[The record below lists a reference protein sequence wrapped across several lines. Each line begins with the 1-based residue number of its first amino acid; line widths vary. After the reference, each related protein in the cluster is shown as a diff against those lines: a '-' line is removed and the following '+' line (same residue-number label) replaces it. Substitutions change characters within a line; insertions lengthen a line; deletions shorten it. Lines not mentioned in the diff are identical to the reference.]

1 MADRPDEGPAT
12 SSSATITRSRM
23 SATWSAPWR
32 ALDDELRNEL
42 EKRKLNHPVI
52 FSGCFDNDSGLRG
65 ALRDLLRDLGLEGTT
80 ELTELRLNLLTDL
93 RFGAEAPATVANG
106 QMALTS
112 DYQLS
117 DDLFARRQHEARQQK
132 EGTRTAAQ
140 AEHLAGL
147 PSQWRGKRYR
157 RQEVAKNPQ
166 EREEAEEAKLAHWT
180 KEVLGLLLEADLP
193 FAASARQAR
202 GGLEGPSS
210 LRCCR
215 GLRANTLKKRVDGWR
230 PFRRWLVSEG
240 LGFYPTSPQQV
251 LDYLDVQWEASAP
264 RTFYQDFQDSL
275 TFFEQAGEVPEDA
288 RLSTN
293 QGVRNA
299 VKALAAKRAQQR
311 TQAERE
317 APKGEKQAPP
327 LLLAQVAGLER
338 VVVNPDLPLYQR
350 FYAWAKLLRHWSS
363 MRWDD
368 SMGINPGDLQRR
380 ARGLFGL
387 LQRSKTSGPDK
398 AVKVL
403 PFFVSNEA
411 WVTEKHWLF
420 QGHELL
426 STELGFQRDYLV
438 PLPNSDLS
446 GTCGLR
452 AQYSDALGLTRELL
466 ARLPQPD
473 EPSNRL
479 LLEVA
484 TRFWSEHSD
493 RAGCSGWLASLGV
506 SSDKRGFL
514 GRWAVASTADHY
526 VRVAVR
532 VVENLQVLAARAARK
547 SFLKGPD
554 FFGEEAVLEEL
565 RAFLLSKGVHADE
578 TNEQVRVLTSA
589 DAALAIPFDPKAGL
603 LEEEAQAEEKDHENA
618 QVDEAPVEGEELHAL
633 RLDEI
638 PLKPEILAQQRAEEE
653 QPPRGFCIAVT
664 NRRVRRLH
672 FIGNC
677 GKVPGEHY
685 KVFEC
690 WGDLLPPEHEIDVL
704 CDICFRGNK
713 ALLVK
718 RPPAQDK
725 PAEELAVATS
735 SSSSSS
741 SGSSSSEEA
750 APQAGTPKKA
760 KAK

>member
-1 MADRPDEGPAT
+1 MST
-12 SSSATITRSRM
+12 SWT
-23 SATWSAPWR
+23 APWE
-32 ALDDELRNEL
+32 ALDSELRDELT
-42 EKRKLNHPVI
+42 KRKLDNPVVLT
-52 FSGCFDNDSGLRG
+52 GCFDDSPGLRG
-65 ALRDLLRDLGLEGTT
+65 ELRDLLLNLGLEGGS
-80 ELTELRLNLLTDL
+80 ELTEERLDRLTDL
-93 RFGAEAPATVANG
+93 RLGATAPAATANHL
-106 QMALTS
+106 MALVS

-117 DDLFARRQHEARQQK
+117 DDLHARRLHAAKHAK
-132 EGTRTAAQ
+132 EETRAAAQ

-157 RQEVAKNPQ
+157 RQEAAKNPQ

-202 GGLEGPSS
+202 GGLEGPSA

-230 PFRRWLVSEG
+230 PFRRWLISEG
-240 LGFYPTSPQQV
+240 LGFYPASPQQV

-264 RTFYQDFQDSL
+264 RTFYQDFLDAL
-275 TFFEQAGEVPEDA
+275 TFFEQAGEVPEAA
-288 RLSTN
+288 RLSTD

-299 VKALAAKRAQQR
+299 VKALATKRAQQR

-327 LLLAQVAGLER
+327 LLLSQVAGLER
-338 VVVNPDLPLYQR
+338 TVVNTSLPLYQR

-403 PFFVSNEA
+403 PFFVSYEA
-411 WVTEKHWLF
+411 WVTEKDWLA

-426 STELGFQRDYLV
+426 KTELGYKRDYLV
-438 PLPNSDLS
+438 PLPNRDLT

-506 SSDKRGFL
+506 ASDQRGFL

-547 SFLKGPD
+547 SFRNGPD

-565 RAFLLSKGVHADE
+565 RSFLLQKGVFEDE
-578 TNEQVRVLTSA
+578 TSAQIRVLTSA
-589 DAALAIPFDPKAGL
+589 NASLPIPFDPKAGL
-603 LEEEAQAEEKDHENA
+603 QDAQEDAEDAAH
-618 QVDEAPVEGEELHAL
+618 EGEQAHDALPEEDNALHDL

-638 PLKPEILAQQRAEEE
+638 PLKPEIEAQHRAEEE
-653 QPPRGFCIAVT
+653 APPSGFCIAVT

-677 GKVPGEHY
+677 GKIPGEHY

-690 WGDLLPPEHEIDVL
+690 WGDILPPEHEVDVL

-713 ALLVK
+713 GILLE
-718 RPPAQDK
+718 RNPATK
-725 PAEELAVATS
+725 EPGSELPVGTS

-741 SGSSSSEEA
+741 SGSSSSEEEGL
-750 APQAGTPKKA
+750 QAGTPKRA